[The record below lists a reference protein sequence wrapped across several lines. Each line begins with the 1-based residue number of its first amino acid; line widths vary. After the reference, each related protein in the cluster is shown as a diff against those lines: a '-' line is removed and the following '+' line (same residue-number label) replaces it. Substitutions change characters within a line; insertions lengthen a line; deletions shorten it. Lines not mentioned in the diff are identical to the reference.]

1 MKKWYNSKLIKL
13 NSKTIIKQNKGK
25 LEPWIF
31 ILNHS
36 LEWMKWRPNYVEL
49 MLRALSFSRESPIC
63 FRSCRRN
70 SGVSWPFSIPN
81 QTIFNF
87 RRFIRSNQRI
97 RMWNRAVGVSSKKLL
112 EPLDWFFRISFQII
126 FEINIVE
133 AEPHS
138 ITTSPFEIVH

>member
-1 MKKWYNSKLIKL
+1 MKKWYNSKIIKL

-36 LEWMKWRPNYVEL
+36 LEWMKWWPNSVEL

-97 RMWNRAVGVSSKKLL
+97 RMWNRTVGMPRKVRGREESVTNSGELQVGATWQSS
-112 EPLDWFFRISFQII
+112 RIFTNLGDPW
-126 FEINIVE
+126 NI
-133 AEPHS
+133 
-138 ITTSPFEIVH
+138 